1 MNIWQLQD
9 LRDMNDKT
17 NEKVDTLVKKQESIN
32 KTLEEMLKKLDWL
45 VESKQIEAGTRDI
58 GKE

>member
-17 NEKVDTLVKKQESIN
+17 NDKVDTLVKKQESIN
-32 KTLEEMLKKLDWL
+32 ETLEKMLKQLDWL

>member
-32 KTLEEMLKKLDWL
+32 ETLEEMLKKLDWL

>member
-9 LRDMNDKT
+9 LRDMNEKT
-17 NEKVDTLVKKQESIN
+17 NDKVDTLVKKQESIN
-32 KTLEEMLKKLDWL
+32 ETLEKMLKQLDWL
-45 VESKQIEAGTRDI
+45 VESKKIEAECRDI